1 MMAWEIFPGLGVP
14 NAGDALILLD
24 ESQTL
29 AVQGGGRNESGCG
42 CGAGWIQERFRK
54 KGYNNKRVGL
64 RQCGIVRL

>member
-1 MMAWEIFPGLGVP
+1 MGDFSRVFYLP